1 MSEHVRSTITDGVLT
16 LRLDR
21 PEKKNALT
29 GAMYGALRAGLR
41 QATAD
46 DAVRVVLL
54 AGGTDFTAGNDINDF
69 ASDAAAGEGASRTS
83 AAFDFLEE
91 LAAMPKPVVAAVR
104 GFAIGIGTT
113 MLLHCDASVAA
124 LDARLQMPFTRL
136 GIVPEA
142 GSSLALA
149 DFVGRA
155 RASWLL
161 LSGEALDGAAAEAA
175 GLVTRAVPDDQV
187 ERTAAAMAMALA
199 ALPPGAMAE
208 TKRLIREPHRAALA
222 EAMQRERAAFAARLR
237 TAEAQAIFAAFLAKS
252 KGK

>member
-1 MSEHVRSTITDGVLT
+1 MSEHVRSSLDDGVLT
-16 LRLDR
+16 LRLER

-29 GAMYGALRAGLR
+29 GAMYGALSAGLR
-41 QATAD
+41 RAVED

-54 AGGTDFTAGNDINDF
+54 AGGADFTAGNDINDF
-69 ASDAAAGEGASRTS
+69 AGDASGEGVPRSS
-83 AAFDFLEE
+83 AAFDFLEA

-113 MLLHCDASVAA
+113 MLLHCDAAVVAQ
-124 LDARLQMPFTRL
+124 DARLQMPFTRL

-142 GSSLALA
+142 GSSLLLA
-149 DFVGRA
+149 DFVGGA

-187 ERTAAAMAMALA
+187 EPTAAAMAMALA
-199 ALPPGAMAE
+199 ALPPGAVAE
-208 TKRLIREPHRAALA
+208 TKRLIREPRRAALA

-237 TAEAQAIFAAFLAKS
+237 TAEAQAIFAAFLAKP
-252 KGK
+252 KGG

>member
-1 MSEHVRSTITDGVLT
+1 MSEHVRSALKDGVLT

-29 GAMYGALRAGLR
+29 GAMYGALSAGLR
-41 QATAD
+41 RAAEE

-69 ASDAAAGEGASRTS
+69 AGDTAGERAPRTS
-83 AAFDFLEE
+83 AAFDFLEL
-91 LAAMPKPVVAAVR
+91 LATTPKPVVAAVR

-124 LDARLQMPFTRL
+124 QDARLQMPFTRL

-161 LSGEALDGAAAEAA
+161 LSGEAMDGAAAEAA
-175 GLVTRAVPDDQV
+175 GLVTRAVPDDEV
-187 ERTAAAMAMALA
+187 EPTAAAMALSLA
-199 ALPPGAMAE
+199 AVPPGALAE
-208 TKRLIREPHRAALA
+208 TKRLVREPHRAALA
-222 EAMQRERAAFAARLR
+222 EAMQRERAAFAARLK

-252 KGK
+252 KGR